1 MVVRW
6 KTFST
11 CYLSALSANK
21 ADVYGK
27 NFNKLM
33 ICIYQWENYDV
44 MTLKYDKLFDN
55 IIWGESVPVSSK
67 KKCYTMPDTLIV
79 STINPIALRKAKIAY
94 NFGLSECIGVKSS
107 SLWEYLHRKSLYW
120 FLPPFS
126 VRVNS

>member
-55 IIWGESVPVSSK
+55 IIWGKVSLSVVKKNVTPCQTPSLFLQLTLLHSERPKLHTILAFLSALGLNLPAYGNTCIESHFTGF
-67 KKCYTMPDTLIV
+67 C
-79 STINPIALRKAKIAY
+79 
-94 NFGLSECIGVKSS
+94 
-107 SLWEYLHRKSLYW
+107 LH
-120 FLPPFS
+120 FL
-126 VRVNS
+126 